1 MENEKNNKTIGFNGK
16 ELNALTCNVALIFF
30 GFLGFFKTMLNMH
43 YPAWDYYTQLS
54 NYFGLFATIIYTFY
68 FLKRKPIPKWSSLLK
83 YSATLSMSVTFL
95 VVVFILCPM
104 FGMESLF
111 WMLFSGANLFY
122 HTLCPIIMFIS
133 FIFFEKHDIKG
144 FKDNFRAIYFTIAYA
159 VVFIILNIL
168 KVYDGPYPFLQV
180 YNQPIYMSVIWFIV
194 IVGGAFGLGKLIMW
208 IKNKQENKIEQ

>member
-1 MENEKNNKTIGFNGK
+1 MLFIVIKLDNPPIKSGIAINNPTFN
-16 ELNALTCNVALIFF
+16 I
-30 GFLGFFKTMLNMH
+30 
-43 YPAWDYYTQLS
+43 
-54 NYFGLFATIIYTFY
+54 
-68 FLKRKPIPKWSSLLK
+68 LLK
-83 YSATLSMSVTFL
+83 S
-95 VVVFILCPM
+95 
-104 FGMESLF
+104 
-111 WMLFSGANLFY
+111 
-122 HTLCPIIMFIS
+122 MFIS